1 MNKKIAVIGECML
14 ELSASAHVK
23 TDSQRD
29 SILSYGG
36 DTLNTSVYL
45 SRLGVEVEYIT
56 ALGDD
61 SMSDWLQAQWQSEG
75 VGTQHVQRYANS
87 VPGLYMI
94 ELDKEGERSFL
105 YWRKDSPA
113 TRLFNQAESADQIF
127 EQIQDCAWIYLS
139 GITLALYPDEARE
152 RLFDGLQNYRKHGG
166 KIIFDNNYRP
176 GQWLNTSQAKTVYEK
191 MYGLTD
197 LALPSLED
205 ELLVSGVN
213 TQDDVIKRLEDFG
226 IAEIVLK
233 MGEKSCFVIARDIR
247 ENVNTEKVN
256 VVDTTSAGD
265 SFNAGYIAARL
276 KGHSPVQS
284 CITGH
289 LLASTVIQ
297 QKGAIIP
304 KSMMPALNL

>member
-14 ELSASAHVK
+14 ELSALAHEK

-29 SILSYGG
+29 SQLSYGG

-75 VGTQHVQRYANS
+75 VGTRHVQRYANS

-94 ELDKEGERSFL
+94 ELDEQGERSFL

-113 TRLFNQAESADQIF
+113 TRLFNQAESADQLF
-127 EQIQDCAWIYLS
+127 EQIKDCAWIYLS

-152 RLFDGLQNYRKHGG
+152 RLFTGLQNYRKHGG

-176 GQWLNTSQAKTVYEK
+176 AQWLSTSKAKTVYEK

-205 ELLVSGVN
+205 EILVSGLGN
-213 TQDDVIKRLEDFG
+213 QDDVIKRLEDFG

-233 MGEKSCFVIARDIR
+233 MGEKSCLVIADDVR
-247 ENVNTEKVN
+247 EYVNTEKVN

-276 KGHSPVQS
+276 KDHSPVQS
-284 CITGH
+284 CTTGH
-289 LLASTVIQ
+289 QLASTVIQ

-304 KSMMPALNL
+304 QSMMPALNL

>member
-1 MNKKIAVIGECML
+1 
-14 ELSASAHVK
+14 
-23 TDSQRD
+23 
-29 SILSYGG
+29 
-36 DTLNTSVYL
+36 
-45 SRLGVEVEYIT
+45 
-56 ALGDD
+56 
-61 SMSDWLQAQWQSEG
+61 
-75 VGTQHVQRYANS
+75 
-87 VPGLYMI
+87 
-94 ELDKEGERSFL
+94 
-105 YWRKDSPA
+105 
-113 TRLFNQAESADQIF
+113 
-127 EQIQDCAWIYLS
+127 
-139 GITLALYPDEARE
+139 
-152 RLFDGLQNYRKHGG
+152 
-166 KIIFDNNYRP
+166 
-176 GQWLNTSQAKTVYEK
+176 
-191 MYGLTD
+191 
-197 LALPSLED
+197 
-205 ELLVSGVN
+205 LVSGLEN
-213 TQDDVIKRLEDFG
+213 QDDVIKRLEDLG